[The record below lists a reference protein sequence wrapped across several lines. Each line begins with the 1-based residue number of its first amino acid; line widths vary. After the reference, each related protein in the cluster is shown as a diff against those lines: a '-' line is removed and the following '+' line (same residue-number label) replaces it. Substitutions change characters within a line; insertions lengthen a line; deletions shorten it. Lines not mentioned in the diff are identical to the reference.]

1 MKTPPTVNI
10 DPKTFAKNPYPTL
23 AKMRAETPICFV
35 PQLNAVLFTKRDD
48 IFTCEKNIEVFSSEQ
63 PGGLMTRLMGENMMR
78 KDGEAHTTER
88 KQMFPAVSPKTVRDQ
103 WKQLFE
109 LETAEIIKNLIKQ
122 DEADLVADFALP
134 VSGKALCH
142 MTGLTNISAQEMDWA
157 SQSMIDGVGNYQGDP
172 AIEAKCHEATAM
184 LDSAIDEM
192 IKHWAKHPD
201 NLSIT
206 AVLSRS
212 GQPLAS
218 IRANV
223 KLAISGGQNEPRDA
237 IAGCIWALLSH
248 PEELQKVREGE
259 ATLLQVFEEYARWVS
274 PIGMSPREL
283 KQDFEWNGISLEK
296 GSRVFFM
303 FGSANRD
310 EAHFVNPDVFDVS
323 RNTTKAV
330 SFGAGPHFC
339 AGAAASRS
347 LIADVALPMIFEA
360 LPNMELVE
368 EVECLGWAFRGPL
381 AVKVKTNYLRTE

>member
-1 MKTPPTVNI
+1 MKTQPPTVNI
-10 DPKTFAKNPYPTL
+10 DPQAFAKNPYPTL

-63 PGGLMTRLMGENMMR
+63 PGGLMTQLMGENMMR
-78 KDGEAHTTER
+78 KDGEAHTAER

-103 WKQLFE
+103 WRQLFQI
-109 LETAEIIKNLIKQ
+109 ETAEIIKELIKQ

-172 AIEAKCHEATAM
+172 DIEAKCHEATTM
-184 LDSAIDEM
+184 LDAAIDEM
-192 IKHWAKHPD
+192 IKHWAKYPD

-212 GQPLAS
+212 GQPLES

-248 PEELQKVREGE
+248 PKELQKVRDGE
-259 ATLLQVFEEYARWVS
+259 ATWLQVFEEYARWVS

-296 GSRVFFM
+296 GSRIFFM

-310 EAHFVNPDVFDVS
+310 ETYFANPDVFDVS
-323 RNTTKAV
+323 RDTTKAV
-330 SFGAGPHFC
+330 SFWC
-339 AGAAASRS
+339 SS
-347 LIADVALPMIFEA
+347 AL
-360 LPNMELVE
+360 L
-368 EVECLGWAFRGPL
+368 CRGCGISQFDCGCCF
-381 AVKVKTNYLRTE
+381 ANGV